1 MAFQHVGIVIV
12 HGVIPQPRYQIQ
24 DQTAQA
30 LAAELNKLRAKDAT
44 GKWVADVLNPPSPP
58 AKPPSP
64 PAGYE
69 ARTTITRV
77 HLLGESSYVAS
88 DVYDV
93 MEAYWSPLDKNKTN
107 WRSVLSWLLS
117 TIFVPA
123 NTTARYM
130 ASWQK
135 TIFDL
140 TYVLGAAAIA
150 VGALVLALWIALHS
164 FEKIISIAGT
174 GTSKTSVGLSAL
186 WGILGNPIQIG
197 QFLSL
202 NSIGLLACACV
213 GGFTLMEALRAM
225 ISVVRQRVA
234 LSKIPVQI
242 TSRVFFILLLLVISA
257 VLLWLAATLPI
268 VPGGSSM
275 GWWALGFALAALSFE
290 IGRAILESFI
300 TDFFGDVQIYTTHDE
315 NSEFYALRE
324 KILDLVA
331 QTIGGMTAA
340 TAADGHSPYQR
351 VHVLAHSLGSTIAM
365 DALMRLYDLK
375 EQGLYDPADFSR
387 IRSFVT
393 FGSSLEK
400 TKYFFDIAN
409 PSQSLSYV
417 QWRNDAYGVLF
428 ADRKETLDYANGAN
442 EGIFWVNYWY
452 FKDPVANAI
461 DSYRS
466 FLVPGDS
473 LGQGAE
479 IRASVQQAT
488 KGDADDAVGRIICL
502 NERHPGIINPFVGR
516 FIPHGDYLTDDWFW
530 GGSEDFGTLK
540 IVMSRDAAVAPAPH
554 FANVRGL
561 LPGSKAMRYEL
572 MPADEAKWHRDRI

>member
-1 MAFQHVGIVIV
+1 MSVQATFAATLVDEWVQG
-12 HGVIPQPRYQIQ
+12 GVTDAVVCPGSRSTPL
-24 DQTAQA
+24 AVA
-30 LAAELNKLRAKDAT
+30 LAARLRTHVRLDER
-44 GKWVADVLNPPSPP
+44 S
-58 AKPPSP
+58 
-64 PAGYE
+64 AGFF
-69 ARTTITRV
+69 A
-77 HLLGESSYVAS
+77 LGLFAFSF
-88 DVYDV
+88 
-93 MEAYWSPLDKNKTN
+93 L
-107 WRSVLSWLLS
+107 
-117 TIFVPA
+117 
-123 NTTARYM
+123 
-130 ASWQK
+130 
-135 TIFDL
+135 
-140 TYVLGAAAIA
+140 A
-150 VGALVLALWIALHS
+150 VGA
-164 FEKIISIAGT
+164 
-174 GTSKTSVGLSAL
+174 
-186 WGILGNPIQIG
+186 GIPWK
-197 QFLSL
+197 
-202 NSIGLLACACV
+202 GLLLAYGA
-213 GGFTLMEALRAM
+213 G
-225 ISVVRQRVA
+225 Q
-234 LSKIPVQI
+234 
-242 TSRVFFILLLLVISA
+242 
-257 VLLWLAATLPI
+257 LAATLPI
-268 VPGGSSM
+268 VPGGPSM

-375 EQGLYDPADFSR
+375 EQGLYDSADFSR